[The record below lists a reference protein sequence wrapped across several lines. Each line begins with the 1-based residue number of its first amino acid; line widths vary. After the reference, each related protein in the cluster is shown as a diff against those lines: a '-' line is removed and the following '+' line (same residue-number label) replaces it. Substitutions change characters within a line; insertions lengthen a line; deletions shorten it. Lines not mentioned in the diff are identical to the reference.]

1 MSEPGLSLCDVATQ
15 GVWANA
21 LNAMF
26 LAREPFVE
34 GTKDQLS
41 RLCRCRPQQL
51 EVAALEL
58 HKFKVAIVKWQND
71 SITIESRRFRRE
83 LELLKLKRESGLKG
97 AQTRW
102 QNDSKAQAEHSE
114 TGMAKGMADAK
125 HPLLIASASSTG
137 DEDCKGEGV
146 EVNGYPTMQEV
157 LDKSQIIGLAPWKG
171 KDWWEEM
178 DGCGWIDH
186 AGRKIKNWQS
196 VLNRVRTKWEE
207 DGRPMGPPKSKAY
220 SESKP
225 KSKETPYYPGCDP
238 NERKHGN
245 GPTAT
250 P

>member
-26 LAREPFVE
+26 LARQAFVE

-41 RLCRCRPQQL
+41 RLCRCRPQQI

-71 SITIESRRFRRE
+71 SIIIESRRFRRE
-83 LELLKLKRESGLKG
+83 LELLELKKEAGIKG
-97 AQTRW
+97 AKTRW
-102 QNDSKAQAEHSE
+102 QTDSRALADTSE
-114 TGMAKGMADAK
+114 NEMAKGMADAK
-125 HPLLIASASSTG
+125 HPLLIASASSVQG
-137 DEDCKGEGV
+137 VEDCKEEG
-146 EVNGYPTMQEV
+146 VNGYPVLEEV
-157 LDKSQIIGLAPWKG
+157 LSRAQIIGLAPWKAQ
-171 KDWWEEM
+171 DWWDEM
-178 DGCGWIDH
+178 KGCGWLDH
-186 AGRKIKNWQS
+186 AKRPIKNWQS

-225 KSKETPYYPGCDP
+225 KPKETPYYPGCDP
-238 NERKHGN
+238 NDNR
-245 GPTAT
+245 PTTAT
-250 P
+250 